1 MKPLSA
7 SQLQKYSACPAEWG
21 AAYLEGLREPDTEA
35 TLRGKE
41 VHAQLE
47 AWVRDGTLPTHK
59 VALAGLP
66 YAPPPGTPGVTVE
79 RELSFSSP
87 ASKWRGFVDLEHVLG
102 LGSLTIQDWK
112 TTSKASNAKTAEYLA
127 TQDIQANLYA
137 YEGYQRGYGT
147 IVGRWIYLTTSGP
160 AKAYPVIFAFEKQK
174 TVDLVEGPI
183 DSQASEIQK
192 LYQLR
197 PKWTELEKRTGHCYA
212 YNRQCH
218 VFDKCAPNRKMSISA
233 GANQMKQDFRAAMQS
248 QFPGTAPPPP
258 APVGPP
264 PPPPPPPA
272 PAAPNYW
279 VPGKPL
285 NAAQEMLSSMG
296 KALWIVA
303 SAADM
308 PPPTE
313 TVMAW
318 PNASVA
324 HNQSVATDERR
335 HTVVVPDGA
344 YVGEPEGRNTLPT
357 TDRGYVNPPEAPA
370 TPSPS
375 PEASAA
381 RQGITPPAPPAQ
393 DDLDALDRD
402 ALKALAVS
410 LNAVPA
416 NSRAREVALRE
427 SIRGV
432 RRGGPTTVTAPPPP
446 ASAAVAPE
454 TPRAFNVHVDKPFPT
469 VFFGVDGQRLPPASP
484 VGIFDEKTGYV
495 HFVPPPIA
503 VTHTDAPKL
512 ESWATASA
520 EEILADMEVMRDNMA
535 AKPHTPIGCAV
546 FDLFVNCAP
555 SSNSSYTV
563 LEFHSL
569 MQAAHDKIRETKP
582 EIRDYRQIQY
592 TALAELNLAVRDV
605 IEDGFFGAENALV
618 VDTRTP
624 GGAAVVTT
632 LESLADDVIRGF

>member
-7 SQLQKYSACPAEWG
+7 SQLQKYQACPAQWG

-102 LGSLTIQDWK
+102 LGSLAIQDWK
-112 TTSKASNAKTAEYLA
+112 TPSKASNAKTAEYLS

-218 VFDKCAPNRKMSISA
+218 VFDTCAPNRKMSISA

-285 NAAQEMLSSMG
+285 NAAQEMLSAMG

-303 SAADM
+303 SAADV

-344 YVGEPEGRNTLPT
+344 YVGEPEGRNTLPA
-357 TDRGYVNPPEAPA
+357 TDRGFVNPPEAPA

-432 RRGGPTTVTAPPPP
+432 RRGGPTTVTAPPLFQTVD
-446 ASAAVAPE
+446 VAPE
-454 TPRAFNVHVDKPFPT
+454 PT
-469 VFFGVDGQRLPPASP
+469 RPPAP
-484 VGIFDEKTGYV
+484 VSTVNDEPFGWK
-495 HFVPPPIA
+495 
-503 VTHTDAPKL
+503 
-512 ESWATASA
+512 TASA
-520 EEILADMEVMRDNMA
+520 EEIAADMEVMRDDMKVPFEKGSIESKTFPVLA
-535 AKPHTPIGCAV
+535 PIGYAG
-546 FDLFVNCAP
+546 FDLFINCAP
-555 SSNSSYTV
+555 SSNSEYRV
-563 LEFHSL
+563 CDFHDI
-569 MQAAHDKIRETKP
+569 MRAAHDKLRETKP
-582 EIRDYRQIQY
+582 ELQDYRQIQY
-592 TALAELNLAVRDV
+592 TAMAEINIAVREI
-605 IEDGFFGAENALV
+605 IEGGFLSDENAVV

-624 GGAAVVTT
+624 DGAAVVTT
-632 LESLADDVIRGF
+632 LESLANNVVRGF

>member
-7 SQLQKYSACPAEWG
+7 SQLQKFQACPAQWG

-112 TTSKASNAKTAEYLA
+112 TTSKDSNAKTAEYLS

-285 NAAQEMLSSMG
+285 NAAQEMLSAMG

-344 YVGEPEGRNTLPT
+344 YVGEPEGRNTLPA
-357 TDRGYVNPPEAPA
+357 TDRGFVNPPEAPA

-432 RRGGPTTVTAPPPP
+432 RRGGPTTVTAPPLFQTVV
-446 ASAAVAPE
+446 VAPE
-454 TPRAFNVHVDKPFPT
+454 PVR
-469 VFFGVDGQRLPPASP
+469 PPAL
-484 VGIFDEKTGYV
+484 
-495 HFVPPPIA
+495 IA
-503 VTHTDAPKL
+503 VTYTDAPKPG
-512 ESWATASA
+512 SWAAASA
-520 EEILADMEVMRDNMA
+520 EEILADMDTMRDDMKA
-535 AKPHTPIGCAV
+535 PFEKGSIESKTFPVLAPIGYAG
-546 FDLFVNCAP
+546 FDLFINCAP
-555 SSNSSYTV
+555 SSNSEYRV
-563 LEFHSL
+563 CDFHDI
-569 MQAAHDKIRETKP
+569 MRAAHDKLRETKP
-582 EIRDYRQIQY
+582 ELQDYRQIQY
-592 TALAELNLAVRDV
+592 TAMAEINIAVREI
-605 IEDGFFGAENALV
+605 IEGGFLSDENAVV

-624 GGAAVVTT
+624 DGAAVVTT
-632 LESLADDVIRGF
+632 LESLANNVVRGF